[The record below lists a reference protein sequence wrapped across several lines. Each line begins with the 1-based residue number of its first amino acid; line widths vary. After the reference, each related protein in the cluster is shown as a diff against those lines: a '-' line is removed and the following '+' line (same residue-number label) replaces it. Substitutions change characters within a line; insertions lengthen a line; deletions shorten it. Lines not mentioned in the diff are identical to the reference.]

1 MSNFSKFDDFVL
13 VNQLCRNEL
22 IHILESIEG
31 TKDLV
36 IEANLI
42 RPIDKIASM
51 SMLQRHNVGRVQQL
65 SDSHSITWLNYDNRC
80 FIIPPNIKILRRVC
94 DFIKAEPTIPFSI
107 IFVPR
112 LTLTCETEL
121 EKNGLYGIVKTF
133 DFEIPFISIETDLFS
148 MEITDNICNPL
159 LIAKNIIHIQSLY
172 GTFPVIHSL
181 GGSALEVQKLL
192 KNYHKIYPEYVIPS
206 SIDTTFQSLLIFDRY
221 CDIVPVLLTS
231 STYESLL
238 HNTFGI
244 SCGKI
249 CFGKKLDNK
258 LKNSEI
264 LKGKSIALNNSD
276 TIFATVRN
284 KHISDVFPYFS
295 AKAKHIKCS
304 FDKISKTN
312 QVAEVKK
319 FVSNE
324 LASLKTLQKQLE
336 MHISA
341 SELILDENKGI
352 KERLS
357 FEQSL
362 LLEECDLEL
371 LIEYI
376 EEGMLKRTN
385 FEQILLLMSLASI
398 CQNGIPSKYFLQF
411 KNKFLRAYGYEYL
424 PLLHSL
430 QQNNILYEK
439 SHITLPTLS
448 QVSQFANQKP
458 KVPLTNIFKIFNLT
472 NDKNKTNGKTESQP
486 QPNYVFNGIYTP
498 LIIPILKEIFLY
510 QTLPLEKLKKI
521 FNNQH
526 IMSTTSKDI
535 NINSTTKMSYNTSN
549 SKNLDSKNKP
559 IVVYFLSGVT
569 YAEIAAI
576 RYLGNQLQT
585 KFIIISTHIISRE
598 NFITQFARYLLPTNL
613 DTSLYD

>member
-1 MSNFSKFDDFVL
+1 MSNSSNFDDFVL

-22 IHILESIEG
+22 IHILESIDG

-36 IEANLI
+36 IEENLI
-42 RPIDKIASM
+42 RPVDKIASM
-51 SMLQRHNVGRVQQL
+51 SMLKKHSVGRVQQL
-65 SDSHSITWLNYDNRC
+65 SESHSITWSNYDNRC
-80 FIIPPNIKILRRVC
+80 FIISSNIKILKRVA
-94 DFIKAEPTIPFSI
+94 DFIKAEPSIPFSI

-148 MEITDNICNPL
+148 METTDNICNPL
-159 LIAKNIIHIQSLY
+159 MIAKNIIHIQSLY

-181 GGSALEVQKLL
+181 GASALEVQKIL
-192 KNYHKIYPEYVIPS
+192 KNYSTIYPECIIPS
-206 SIDTTFQSLLIFDRY
+206 SNDITFQSLLIFDRF
-221 CDIVPVLLTS
+221 CDIFPVLLTS

-249 CFGKKLDNK
+249 CFEKNMEVK
-258 LKNSEI
+258 LKNPEL
-264 LKGKSIALNNSD
+264 LKGKSVAVNNSD
-276 TIFATVRN
+276 TIFAAVRN

-304 FDKISKTN
+304 FDKISNTN

-319 FVSNE
+319 FVSND
-324 LASLKTLQKQLE
+324 LVLLKTLQKQLE

-341 SELILDENKGI
+341 SELILEENKGI
-352 KERLS
+352 KERLA

-362 LLEECDLEL
+362 LLDNCDFEMFM
-371 LIEYI
+371 EYV
-376 EEGMLKRTN
+376 EEGMLKRTS
-385 FEQILLLMSLASI
+385 FEQILLLMSLACI
-398 CQNGIPSKYFLQF
+398 CQNGIPSKYFSQF
-411 KNKFLRAYGYEYL
+411 KSKFLKAYGYDYL

-430 QQNNILYEK
+430 QQNDILYEK
-439 SHITLPTLS
+439 LHITLPTLT
-448 QVSQFANQKP
+448 QVSQFANQKA
-458 KVPLTNIFKIFNLT
+458 KVPLNNILKIFNLT
-472 NDKNKTNGKTESQP
+472 NEKNRVNGKADNEP
-486 QPNYVFNGIYTP
+486 QPNYIFNGAYTP
-498 LIIPILKEIFLY
+498 LVIPLLKEISLT
-510 QTLPLEKLKKI
+510 QTLPLEKLKKV
-521 FNNQH
+521 FNKQH
-526 IMSTTSKDI
+526 IISTISKDMNLHPSKKTSNNTSK
-535 NINSTTKMSYNTSN
+535 SPS
-549 SKNLDSKNKP
+549 LDLRNKP

-576 RYLGNQLQT
+576 RYLGNQLQI

-598 NFITQFARYLLPTNL
+598 IFITQFARYLLPVNL
-613 DTSLYD
+613 DTSIYD